1 MGQQDLYQSDFY
13 DDKNRFADIFNGV
26 LFDGKEVMKPEDLES
41 AKAIAGIL
49 KVKID
54 LDLIKTE
61 DEEGK
66 KVYDM
71 CKAFDDYKEE
81 GKREGRREGE
91 IQALTTVVK
100 NLMSNQKVTFEVAAE
115 VLGISKGKQKKI
127 KPLI

>member
-1 MGQQDLYQSDFY
+1 MRKNPDFG
-13 DDKNRFADIFNGV
+13 R
-26 LFDGKEVMKPEDLES
+26 LDLES

-81 GKREGRREGE
+81 GRREGERKGRREGE

>member
-1 MGQQDLYQSDFY
+1 MKETLR
-13 DDKNRFADIFNGV
+13 KNPGF
-26 LFDGKEVMKPEDLES
+26 GKLDLES
-41 AKAIAGIL
+41 VKAIAGIL

-54 LDLIKTE
+54 LELIKAE

-71 CKAFDDYKEE
+71 CKAFDDYK
-81 GKREGRREGE
+81 KEGE

-100 NLMSNQKVTFEVAAE
+100 NLMNNQKVTFEVAVD
-115 VLGISKGKQKKI
+115 VLGISKGKQEKI